1 MRGHL
6 TEKAD
11 VFAFGVVALETVAG
25 RPNTDN
31 SREEDKIYLFEWAW
45 TLYESGQALGIVDP
59 KLKEFNE
66 KEALRVICAALLC
79 TQGSPH
85 QRPSMSR
92 VMAILAG
99 DIEVTEVVTKP
110 SYITEWQL
118 RGGGDTSYAT
128 SSYYSGSTTGEFR
141 EKRETAPL
149 NSYPGIAGRIDE
161 GRLGLYN

>member
-1 MRGHL
+1 
-6 TEKAD
+6 
-11 VFAFGVVALETVAG
+11 
-25 RPNTDN
+25 
-31 SREEDKIYLFEWAW
+31 
-45 TLYESGQALGIVDP
+45 
-59 KLKEFNE
+59 
-66 KEALRVICAALLC
+66 
-79 TQGSPH
+79 
-85 QRPSMSR
+85 MSR

-128 SSYYSGSTTGEFR
+128 SSYYSGSTTGEFM

-161 GRLGLYN
+161 GR